1 MILDTLGDFM
11 GFYSPKLNLGIIS
24 INSAFLRDAHEDYYF
39 EGEIHD
45 FWEMV
50 YALEGSATVS
60 EDDRIYEITE
70 GQAVFHKPMEFHR
83 LWCKKGQKGK
93 LIIISFSYDGNLID
107 ELGKGVFMLN
117 LYLRQMLTETFEHIL
132 ANFDCSDIPLLPSGS
147 TALDESICV
156 VKLEL
161 LLLSIASEISP
172 DKNQAYT
179 VGAYHYKNILN
190 VMKSHIDENLSVDEI
205 AALCCL
211 STSNLKKTFHT
222 YAGCGVM
229 QHFNRLR
236 IMRAGDLLRNGLS
249 VAQVSDK
256 MSFSSPGYF
265 SSVFK
270 RETGMLPTQYRAN
283 KK

>member
-1 MILDTLGDFM
+1 MS
-11 GFYSPKLNLGIIS
+11 FYSPKPNLGIVS
-24 INSAFLRDAHEDYYF
+24 INSAFIRNAHEDFYF
-39 EGEIHD
+39 EGEMHN

-50 YALEGSATVS
+50 YVLEGSITVS
-60 EDDRIYEITE
+60 EDDRIYELSS

-83 LWCKKGQKGK
+83 LWCKKGQQGK
-93 LIIISFSYDGNLID
+93 LIILSFSYDGNLID

-117 LYLRQMLTETFEHIL
+117 LYLRQMLEETFEQIL
-132 ANFDCSDIPLLPSGS
+132 SSFGCSETPLS
-147 TALDESICV
+147 TPKADSLEESISY

-172 DKNQAYT
+172 DKKQEYT
-179 VGAYHYKNILN
+179 IGAHNYKKILS

-236 IMRAGDLLRNGLS
+236 IIRAGELLRSGNS
-249 VAQVSDK
+249 VADVSDM

-265 SSVFK
+265 STVFK
-270 RETGMLPTQYRAN
+270 RETGILPTQYRI
-283 KK
+283 KG